1 MRTLLRG
8 GCDVH
13 TRTGTVDT
21 AAAAGTDGSIPR
33 SICEKGRKVTHMR
46 HPRRQGKTDR
56 NHTEMHIQTYIHTH
70 TIRQGEKHIY
80 TQTHIT
86 RHCKSVLKQTMFE
99 NCYNHVLCVGM

>member
-1 MRTLLRG
+1 M
-8 GCDVH
+8 H

-56 NHTEMHIQTYIHTH
+56 NHTKCIYRRIYTH

-80 TQTHIT
+80 TQTT
-86 RHCKSVLKQTMFE
+86 SPATVNQ
-99 NCYNHVLCVGM
+99 Y